1 MAQNIKEESI
11 FSIDHSWKYE
21 KNYLDW
27 NNSFEINNIPQVFL
41 WSENTQ
47 TDNTVKGNFNLE
59 IDMRDNKDNANIYF
73 DANLNNKQII
83 KFEIDNKAT
92 IEYREVEVI
101 Y

>member
-1 MAQNIKEESI
+1 
-11 FSIDHSWKYE
+11 
-21 KNYLDW
+21 
-27 NNSFEINNIPQVFL
+27 
-41 WSENTQ
+41 
-47 TDNTVKGNFNLE
+47 
-59 IDMRDNKDNANIYF
+59 MRDNKDNANIYF